1 MPYTPDELEMLDSW
15 KNRAMG
21 YRWLHYESMQH
32 FKVINMRFV
41 HASILLSTVASA
53 SGFSFT
59 GSDKFGK
66 GIGYVVGALNVI
78 IGLLNSYQRFTK
90 AAEQTEL
97 HGSVAMQYGML
108 YRLLDTELRLSEEHQ
123 RTDLIP
129 FARQEMDRLF
139 AHSSSLPDK
148 IISKYMAEFPNAK
161 SKPELCDEISI
172 VETPLANENL
182 ATILR
187 SSFAFPTLSN
197 RGKKGSKSASTPS
210 ETSTPKSIR
219 DEIPTNSQNTLKII
233 PPTRLTEVMTEV
245 KVLGNGDAGGFKDN
259 VSNIFV
265 NTQNE
270 PASPVPAPATLP
282 VPVPVPDA
290 TTTDAL
296 TSASDTTNPALVSEV
311 AENAGA
317 TDVSGSNPTLQ
328 PLEPEPAANTEQDD
342 STAPAD
348 AAPL

>member
-21 YRWLHYESMQH
+21 YRWLHYESMQY

-41 HASILLSTVASA
+41 HASILLSTIASA

-59 GSDKFGK
+59 GSSKFGA

-148 IISKYMAEFPNAK
+148 IISKYLAEFPNAK

-187 SSFAFPTLSN
+187 SSFTFPTLSN
-197 RGKKGSKSASTPS
+197 RGKKGSKTASTPS
-210 ETSTPKSIR
+210 ETSTPKSLR
-219 DEIPTNSQNTLKII
+219 DEIPNPQNSLKLI

-245 KVLGNGDAGGFKDN
+245 KVIRSEDVDGFKDN

-265 NTQNE
+265 NIKQNNADPDANVDKTDV
-270 PASPVPAPATLP
+270 PASDPPPATIQP
-282 VPVPVPDA
+282 EVTDVSDMAAGTIDVAVAVPVPEVPDTDTRTAEVQESAPDTEQADA
-290 TTTDAL
+290 TT
-296 TSASDTTNPALVSEV
+296 
-311 AENAGA
+311 A
-317 TDVSGSNPTLQ
+317 T
-328 PLEPEPAANTEQDD
+328 PEDP
-342 STAPAD
+342 
-348 AAPL
+348 APL